1 MRRRFAIVT
10 SCAIVLTVVTAA
22 VVVGQEPART
32 ITITLAP
39 RSVSVAGADNLPAGP
54 TRIQFRSL
62 RREET
67 EGLVIAL
74 RPGRTVEDLRRAIA
88 RARRGP
94 GPVKAVAT
102 IEASGAPARG
112 ATYTTTIDLRLGATY
127 VAGYIV
133 DDPENRRMGARLAA
147 FTVGTTTAAAS
158 RPVPAATVGLY
169 DYAYAMPGTLPRRGV
184 IRFENRGERIHMAVA
199 FPLRRGTSR
208 AAAVQALL
216 RNRQRRFFGRLVN
229 QRRASEPLGPVSSG
243 TVNDVEVEF
252 GRRSNWVF
260 VCFIGDGERGNPQH
274 FKLGMVKAFTVR

>member
-1 MRRRFAIVT
+1 MRRRLAIVT
-10 SCAIVLTVVTAA
+10 SCAMVLTAVTAA
-22 VVVGQEPART
+22 VVAGQEPART
-32 ITITLAP
+32 ITVTLGK
-39 RSVSVAGADNLPAGP
+39 RSATVVGADNLPAGP

-67 EGLVIAL
+67 EGLLIAL
-74 RPGRTVEDLRRAIA
+74 RPGRSVQDLRRAIA
-88 RARRGP
+88 RSRRGP

-102 IEASGAPARG
+102 IEASGVPSRG
-112 ATYTTTIDLRLGATY
+112 TRYTTTIDLRPGATY
-127 VAGYIV
+127 VAGYIL
-133 DDPENRRMGARLAA
+133 DNPQNTRMGARLEA
-147 FTVGTTTAAAS
+147 FTVGTIAAAAS

-169 DYAYAMPGTLPRRGV
+169 DYAYGMPGTLPRRGV
-184 IRFENRGERIHMAVA
+184 IRFENRGNRLHMAVA

-243 TVNDVEVEF
+243 TVNDVEVDF
-252 GRRSNWVF
+252 GRRGNWVF